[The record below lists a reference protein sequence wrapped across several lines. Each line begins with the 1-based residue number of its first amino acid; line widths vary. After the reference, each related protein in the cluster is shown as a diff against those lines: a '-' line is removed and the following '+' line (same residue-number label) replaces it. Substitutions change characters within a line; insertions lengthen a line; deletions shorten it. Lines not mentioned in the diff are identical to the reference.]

1 MIHYKLK
8 KFRIE
13 KLLGGFLFFFIALIN
28 SFFLAPVALAQSLPP
43 PPGIRA
49 DCRNERPYTIGELL
63 DLAHASSSL
72 EEFLRNLPSGVL
84 QTYTLM
90 EQSESSQS
98 EGVDRL
104 HPRVIRSSSGGSSSV
119 TIAYGCNPRSRHYG
133 QVEVIYQDA
142 STGREHAQLL
152 TFRNA
157 RRRRRERPG
166 QPQTLVATNPSS
178 CMGCHTGGTGN
189 PIHFR
194 HNFHKYNEW
203 PGAHGHRDDSLS
215 PTERRNY
222 LDFLRAQ
229 RNNPCYN
236 TLPRPPITQ
245 DSPADDAIFPYSTR
259 TKPPSLYIRPNFH
272 LTALY
277 SRDLSLR
284 NFHLIF
290 DRLPQ
295 GQRELVMA
303 LMAERRVC
311 APANSPAPAPAAE
324 LIRIFGAA
332 NLSMSGPNPYGLGQT
347 QWSLSPLDSASSSF
361 NSGLSAFD
369 IENGLLENMMTE
381 LGTRSPQINT
391 ALVSLRSDS
400 STLDY
405 LREIYGSEH
414 DCIYPTADYLS
425 FSTSTSRTQFNQVCD
440 ALRNHI
446 VQLRQTPGG
455 TTPAVE
461 NSPAPQARPA
471 TE

>member
-13 KLLGGFLFFFIALIN
+13 KLAGGFLFFFIALII

-72 EEFLRNLPSGVL
+72 EEFLRNLPSDVL

-90 EQSESSQS
+90 EHSESSQS
-98 EGVDRL
+98 HGVDRL
-104 HPRVIRSSSGGSSSV
+104 HPRVIRSSSGSSSSV

-166 QPQTLVATNPSS
+166 QPQTLVATNPRN

-194 HNFHKYNEW
+194 HNFHEYNEW
-203 PGAHGHRDDSLS
+203 PGAHGHQDDSLS

-222 LDFLRAQ
+222 LEFLASQ

-236 TLPRPPITQ
+236 TLPRPQITPE
-245 DSPADDAIFPYSTR
+245 SPAEDVIFPYSTQYQ
-259 TKPPSLYIRPNFH
+259 PPSLYIRPNFH

-295 GQRELVMA
+295 GQRELIMA
-303 LMAERRVC
+303 LLAERRMC
-311 APANSPAPAPAAE
+311 NQTAAPAPE
-324 LIRIFGAA
+324 LTRVFGAR
-332 NLSMSGPNPYGLGQT
+332 NLSMAGLQPYGLGQA
-347 QWSLSPLDSASSSF
+347 QWSLSPLDFAVSGY
-361 NSGLSAFD
+361 NSGVPAFS
-369 IENGLLENMMTE
+369 IENGLFQNILTE
-381 LGTRSPQINT
+381 LAGRSTQINA
-391 ALVSLRSDS
+391 ALVSVRTDS
-400 STLDY
+400 ATLDF
-405 LREIYGSEH
+405 LRRNFGPEH
-414 DCIYPTADYLS
+414 ECIYPASNYTS
-425 FSTSTSRTQFNQVCD
+425 FSTTSTSAQYNQMCG
-440 ALRNHI
+440 ALRQRI
-446 VQLRQTPGG
+446 VQLRQEASGVSG
-455 TTPAVE
+455 QSAE
-461 NSPAPQARPA
+461 GSPVAPTGRPA